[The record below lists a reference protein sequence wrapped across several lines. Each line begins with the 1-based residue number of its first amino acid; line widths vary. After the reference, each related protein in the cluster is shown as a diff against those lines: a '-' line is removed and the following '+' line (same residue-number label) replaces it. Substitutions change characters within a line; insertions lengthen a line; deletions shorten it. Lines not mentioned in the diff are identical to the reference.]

1 MSVTFFIEA
10 NPTGWYAADCYV
22 PSTDT
27 HVEVVRATSYDAALS
42 ACDEH
47 KSGCALCDQFGIYV
61 HSIMDVE
68 GGEVNLANTN
78 AIMMFNVLGI
88 EIDDYDLAGSMSGDE
103 FLGHVLTALATDRD
117 DSGVSDLVEPND
129 GGATMIHCGLP
140 AGYWNDRLN
149 ALHDLAQEASKLGR
163 NVVWS

>member
-10 NPTGWYAADCYV
+10 IPTGEYVAVCYV
-22 PSTDT
+22 PSTGA
-27 HVEVVRATSYDAALS
+27 HVEVARANSYEAAL
-42 ACDEH
+42 DGTDNH
-47 KSGCALCDQFGIYV
+47 KNECELCDQYGIYV
-61 HSIMDVE
+61 HPVMDVE
-68 GGEVNLANTN
+68 GGEVNLSNTN

-88 EIDDYDLAGSMSGDE
+88 EIDDYDLAGSMSGDK

-117 DSGVSDLVEPND
+117 DSGISDVVEPND

-149 ALHDLAQEASKLGR
+149 ALHDLAQEAARLGR
-163 NVVWS
+163 NVIWS